1 MVAKPLTPV
10 VLNTLGSRGLNTQ
23 AQSATLGPE
32 WLTEANNVVYDLE
45 GRMGPRKGIKQI
57 SKTVASSVKSLGEY
71 VKSDR
76 TREYYGGSGATIV
89 KLDIST
95 NPDDL
100 ATQSFSGSPQTIT
113 DSNWQWVNFNNEFWG
128 VQLGHKVIN
137 YDGTNWY
144 DMEDLGA
151 YAAPGG
157 VTTFDPSCAV
167 GDFGRMWYGGITE
180 DGGTLFYSDNLIGE
194 KLTGGAAG
202 VVDLKT
208 VWGNDEIVGL
218 ATLEDKI
225 IIFGKSNIVLYAG
238 ASNPATMTLVEIIR
252 GVGLAGRDNIVY
264 VEADLFFMS
273 YEGLMSIKRLTQSDG
288 KAPVETISI
297 TVRNDLTRILVDAD
311 LDTIKS
317 CYYQKEGFVLTFM
330 PGDNKA
336 YCFDFSMGMAKVPR
350 VTTWTFAS
358 DPLCGVSTLD
368 GKLYMG
374 LSDSVAEY
382 NEYFDV
388 SITDSTSTYA
398 TQGACETASGVWA
411 DSKCWSST
419 NTDYN
424 WVFQSPWLD
433 LGNPTFTKIIKK
445 GLLTITGG
453 EDSTSTITISKDY
466 EEGSSYSKTFTL
478 ASDATKYLYGSS
490 DSLYGSALYAPAA
503 TPREYNAP
511 LARAGKVIRLK
522 MTTEVNGNYSSL
534 INTTLLTK
542 QGKVR

>member
-167 GDFGRMWYGGITE
+167 GAFGRLWYGGITE

-382 NEYFDV
+382 DEYFDV
-388 SITDSTSTYA
+388 SIADST
-398 TQGACETASGVWA
+398 
-411 DSKCWSST
+411 
-419 NTDYN
+419 
-424 WVFQSPWLD
+424 
-433 LGNPTFTKIIKK
+433 
-445 GLLTITGG
+445 
-453 EDSTSTITISKDY
+453 
-466 EEGSSYSKTFTL
+466 
-478 ASDATKYLYGSS
+478 
-490 DSLYGSALYAPAA
+490 
-503 TPREYNAP
+503 
-511 LARAGKVIRLK
+511 
-522 MTTEVNGNYSSL
+522 
-534 INTTLLTK
+534 
-542 QGKVR
+542 